1 MRYFIHVITSNPYG
15 SLRQPQRFVLPR
27 VGVVDSTN
35 LWDVV
40 VRTLVTSGSATLF
53 AGVLALSLAMVLAN
67 SEWKGKSILRGVTQ
81 ALYGLPP
88 VVVGVVVYIAL
99 SKDGM
104 FGSLNWLF
112 TIQGMIVAQTLL
124 IFPLILG
131 VSWTALERVSSE
143 KRDVLRVMNASKR
156 QRILLEMYCARR
168 GITNAILLGFGRAIA
183 EVGAVLMVGGNIAGK
198 TRVLTTSVVLE
209 TSVGRLDV
217 ALQVGLILL
226 IISLITAFSLQFI
239 QYIRFF
245 ERKVLGREQFNE
257 NIIDSFKISWDD
269 VRVEKN
275 GKTIVDSCSVELSD
289 HEIVALMGESG
300 SGKSTLLRAICGLE
314 SEPCPS
320 PSDIAYVSQNPVL
333 LMDTVAME
341 LELPSKLHDELP
353 NAGHFFA
360 SLCGF
365 EDKGGQQTDSLSGGE
380 IQRLAFL
387 RALSMNRKIL
397 ILDEVTSELDG
408 ASIERIEKQI
418 IAFKKR
424 GGSVLLATHNPLQ
437 AKRLADRILYIHEG
451 RLIADDHEVAEQLR
465 SGQRIG

>member
-1 MRYFIHVITSNPYG
+1 M
-15 SLRQPQRFVLPR
+15 
-27 VGVVDSTN
+27 VDSTN

-40 VRTLVTSGSATLF
+40 VRTLVTSGSAT
-53 AGVLALSLAMVLAN
+53 VLAGGLALGLAMVLAN
-67 SEWKGKSILRGVTQ
+67 SEWKGKPILRGITQ

-88 VVVGVVVYIAL
+88 VVVGVAVYIAL
-99 SKDGM
+99 SKDGV

-143 KRDVLRVMNASKR
+143 KRDVFRVMNASPK
-156 QRILLEMYCARR
+156 QRIFLEMYCARR

-217 ALQVGLILL
+217 ALQLGFILL
-226 IISLITAFSLQFI
+226 VISLVTAFSLQLV
-239 QYIRFF
+239 QYVRLF
-245 ERKVLGREQFNE
+245 ERRVLGSELFNE
-257 NIIDSFKISWDD
+257 MPIDSFSVSWNDLK
-269 VRVEKN
+269 VEKS
-275 GKTIVDSCSVELSD
+275 GKKIVDSCSVELFSN
-289 HEIVALMGESG
+289 EIVALMGESG

-314 SEPCPS
+314 KEPNPS
-320 PSDIAYVSQNPVL
+320 ASDIAYVSQNPVL
-333 LMDTVAME
+333 VMDTVAME
-341 LELPSKLHDELP
+341 LELPSTLHNELP
-353 NAGHFFA
+353 NAGQYFA

-365 EDKGGQQTDSLSGGE
+365 EEKGDQRTDSLSGGE

-397 ILDEVTSELDG
+397 VLDEVTSELDG
-408 ASIERIEKQI
+408 ASIERIENQI
-418 IAFKKR
+418 ISFKER
-424 GGSVLLATHNPLQ
+424 GGSVLLATHNPQQ
-437 AKRLADRILYIHEG
+437 AKRLADRILYIHKG

>member
-1 MRYFIHVITSNPYG
+1 M
-15 SLRQPQRFVLPR
+15 
-27 VGVVDSTN
+27 VDSTN

-40 VRTLVTSGSATLF
+40 VRTLVTSGSAT
-53 AGVLALSLAMVLAN
+53 VLAGGLALGLAMVLAN
-67 SEWKGKSILRGVTQ
+67 SEWKGKPILRGITQ

-88 VVVGVVVYIAL
+88 VVVGVAVYIAL
-99 SKDGM
+99 SKDGV

-143 KRDVLRVMNASKR
+143 KRDVFRVMNASPK
-156 QRILLEMYCARR
+156 QRIFLEMYCARR

-217 ALQVGLILL
+217 ALQLGFILL
-226 IISLITAFSLQFI
+226 VISLVTAFSLQLV
-239 QYIRFF
+239 QYVRLF
-245 ERKVLGREQFNE
+245 ERRVLGSELFNE
-257 NIIDSFKISWDD
+257 MPIDSFSVSWNDLK
-269 VRVEKN
+269 VEKS
-275 GKTIVDSCSVELSD
+275 GKKIVDSCSVELFSN
-289 HEIVALMGESG
+289 EIVALMGESG

-314 SEPCPS
+314 NEPNPS
-320 PSDIAYVSQNPVL
+320 ASDIAYVSQNPVL
-333 LMDTVAME
+333 VMDTVAME
-341 LELPSKLHDELP
+341 LELPSTLHNELP
-353 NAGHFFA
+353 NAGQYFA

-365 EDKGGQQTDSLSGGE
+365 EEKGDQRTDSLSGGE

-397 ILDEVTSELDG
+397 VLDEVTSELDG
-408 ASIERIEKQI
+408 ASIERIENQI
-418 IAFKKR
+418 ISFKER
-424 GGSVLLATHNPLQ
+424 GGSVLLATHNPQQ
-437 AKRLADRILYIHEG
+437 AKRLADRILYIHKG

>member
-1 MRYFIHVITSNPYG
+1 M
-15 SLRQPQRFVLPR
+15 
-27 VGVVDSTN
+27 VDSTN

-40 VRTLVTSGSATLF
+40 VRTLVTSGSATVL
-53 AGVLALSLAMVLAN
+53 AGVFALGLAMMLAN
-67 SEWKGKSILRGVTQ
+67 SEWKGKPILRGVTQ

-99 SKDGM
+99 SKDGV

-112 TIQGMIVAQTLL
+112 TIQGMVVAQTLL

-143 KRDVLRVMNASKR
+143 KRDVFRVMNASPK
-156 QRILLEMYCARR
+156 QRIFLEMYCARR

-217 ALQVGLILL
+217 ALQLGLILL
-226 IISLITAFSLQFI
+226 VISLVTAFGLQLV
-239 QYIRFF
+239 QYVRLF
-245 ERKVLGREQFNE
+245 ERSDLGSEQFNE
-257 NIIDSFKISWDD
+257 EFIDSFNVSWDQLT
-269 VRVEKN
+269 VEKS
-275 GKTIVDSCSVELSD
+275 GKKIVDSCSLELFGN
-289 HEIVALMGESG
+289 EIVALMGESG
-300 SGKSTLLRAICGLE
+300 SGKSTLLRAMCGLE
-314 SEPCPS
+314 NEPNPS
-320 PSDIAYVSQNPVL
+320 TSDIAYVSQNPVL
-333 LMDTVAME
+333 VMDTVAME
-341 LELPSKLHDELP
+341 LELPSKLHNELA
-353 NAGHFFA
+353 NAGQYFA

-365 EDKGGQQTDSLSGGE
+365 GDRGGQRTDSLSGGE

-408 ASIERIEKQI
+408 ASIERIEKHI
-418 IAFKKR
+418 LSFKER
-424 GGSVLLATHNPLQ
+424 GGAVLLATHNPQQ

-451 RLIADDHEVAEQLR
+451 SLIADDHEVAEQLR
-465 SGQRIG
+465 TGQRIG

>member
-1 MRYFIHVITSNPYG
+1 
-15 SLRQPQRFVLPR
+15 
-27 VGVVDSTN
+27 VVDSTN

-40 VRTLVTSGSATLF
+40 VRTLVTSGSAT
-53 AGVLALSLAMVLAN
+53 VLAGGLALGLAMVLAN
-67 SEWKGKSILRGVTQ
+67 SEWKGKPILRGITQ

-88 VVVGVVVYIAL
+88 VVVGVAVYIAL
-99 SKDGM
+99 SKDGV

-143 KRDVLRVMNASKR
+143 KRDVFRVMNASPK
-156 QRILLEMYCARR
+156 QRIFLEMYCARR

-217 ALQVGLILL
+217 ALQLGFILL
-226 IISLITAFSLQFI
+226 VISLVTAFSLQLV
-239 QYIRFF
+239 QYVRLF
-245 ERKVLGREQFNE
+245 ERRVLGSEQFNE
-257 NIIDSFKISWDD
+257 MPIDSFSVSWNDLK
-269 VRVEKN
+269 VERS
-275 GKTIVDSCSVELSD
+275 GKKIVDSCSVELFSN
-289 HEIVALMGESG
+289 EIVALMGESG

-314 SEPCPS
+314 NEPNPS
-320 PSDIAYVSQNPVL
+320 ASDIAYVSQNPVL
-333 LMDTVAME
+333 VMDTVAME
-341 LELPSKLHDELP
+341 LELPSTLHNELP
-353 NAGHFFA
+353 NSGQYFA

-365 EDKGGQQTDSLSGGE
+365 EEKGDQRTDSLSGGE

-408 ASIERIEKQI
+408 ASIERIEKEI
-418 IAFKKR
+418 ISFKER
-424 GGSVLLATHNPLQ
+424 GGSVLLATHNPQQ
-437 AKRLADRILYIHEG
+437 AKRLADRILYIHKG
-451 RLIADDHEVAEQLR
+451 RLIAEDHEVAEQLR